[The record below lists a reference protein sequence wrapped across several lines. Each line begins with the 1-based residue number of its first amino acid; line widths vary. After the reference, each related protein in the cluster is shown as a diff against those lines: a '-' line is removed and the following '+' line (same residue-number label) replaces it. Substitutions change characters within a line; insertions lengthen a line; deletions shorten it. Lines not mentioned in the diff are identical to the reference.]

1 MRFLEVET
9 PFFGWGSQLNHSFL
23 SVLLSLCA
31 PTPIWHLVLGLSSH
45 NFFIE
50 NSGFKTG
57 VLARFFNPQ
66 KSSDFW
72 DGKLPF
78 NFPVPKTARSKTPA
92 FRSDC
97 FLIIV
102 LRWSYSIPMIL
113 WDYQQ

>member
-1 MRFLEVET
+1 MGFLEVET

-50 NSGFKTG
+50 NSGFKTR
-57 VLARFFNPQ
+57 VLARIFNPQ
-66 KSSDFW
+66 KSLDFW
-72 DGKLPF
+72 DGKLLF

-92 FRSDC
+92 FRSGISAVFVIKNMLNIC
-97 FLIIV
+97 
-102 LRWSYSIPMIL
+102 
-113 WDYQQ
+113 